1 MEEITR
7 GIFYSPGSM
16 LMLEEVVLPD
26 SVKKIGY
33 RAFCDC
39 GYLKEITLPKNLEFI
54 DADAFWNCTDLKLSR
69 SELPASLKVINGSA
83 FYFRMDWNFLEEVPL
98 EAVQALP
105 RSMCRQVLILLTGRP
120 DLL

>member
-1 MEEITR
+1 MEEIPR

-26 SVKKIGY
+26 SDKKIGY
-33 RAFCDC
+33 RAFCNC
-39 GYLKEITLPKNLEFI
+39 GYLKEITLPKNLESI

-83 FYFRMDWNFLEEVPL
+83 
-98 EAVQALP
+98 
-105 RSMCRQVLILLTGRP
+105 VLWL
-120 DLL
+120 